1 MRKAAETKDSQVNV
15 NGRQF
20 DAVVNS
26 LGASSSKSVSTSES
40 MYQHG
45 FKNEEPKAGGDQS
58 SSSRPFAAGDV
69 MSDEKNEKDMWQEMA
84 ARMQDTG
91 ILPLTIRLPKS
102 GTRHAFNRLMTAQE
116 ALELNV
122 TYVNL
127 PVTILPFVSVGMLL
141 LGSISGLAWAKF
153 LR

>member
-1 MRKAAETKDSQVNV
+1 MRVSAMRKYAELKGPVGRVN
-15 NGRQF
+15 RQ
-20 DAVVNS
+20 
-26 LGASSSKSVSTSES
+26 GASAMDAASISES
-40 MYQHG
+40 EEDYQTREDQG
-45 FKNEEPKAGGDQS
+45 VVTASRAGIGGGGQDKDRNEQGLLQK
-58 SSSRPFAAGDV
+58 V
-69 MSDEKNEKDMWQEMA
+69 T

-127 PVTILPFVSVGMLL
+127 PVAILPFASVGVLL
-141 LGSISGLAWAKF
+141 LGYISCLAWMKF